1 MPYTTAKTIR
11 IANKDAVMGTK
22 TLTMISR
29 VLDAVPGD
37 SVDAGLLEV
46 QSDVKA
52 SGVLELS
59 SRAGIDEVAVDN
71 PEDVKFLGMSEVKVV
86 S

>member
-22 TLTMISR
+22 ALTMMSR

-46 QSDVKA
+46 QSDVLKV
-52 SGVLELS
+52 SGVLELL
-59 SRAGIDEVAVDN
+59 RAGTDEVAVDN
-71 PEDVKFLGMSEVKVV
+71 PEDVEFLGVSEVKVV